1 MSESFDA
8 KTNTYTYT
16 VVIKNTGNIVTDY
29 FVTAQPYNDKSL
41 GADGKPKDSAKRQ
54 IQKVTLG
61 GFQKTTVK
69 FTFTGAE
76 GKDWKFKYTDIY
88 NSDPTKGGATM
99 IAGDIGEFAFRPVAP
114 GALLDE
120 VFAFQF
126 PYPYAA
132 TLAVEDVA
140 RKALGIGI
148 KNVEVFVKG
157 PGSGRDSALRAIR
170 SAGLSISMIADTTPI
185 PHNGPRAK
193 KKRRI

>member
-1 MSESFDA
+1 MFKKFFGSWIMVLLFVPTVWAAGPITIDKVSESFDHN
-8 KTNTYTYT
+8 TNTYTYT
-16 VVIKNTGNIVTDY
+16 VVIKNTGNLVPDY

-41 GADGKPKDSAKRQ
+41 GADGKPKDSTKRQ

-132 TLAVEDVA
+132 TLANLGETSFFIEVTEQSLPPGWTL
-140 RKALGIGI
+140 AL
-148 KNVEVFVKG
+148 FDPL
-157 PGSGRDSALRAIR
+157 PGDLF
-170 SAGLSISMIADTTPI
+170 T
-185 PHNGPRAK
+185 
-193 KKRRI
+193 